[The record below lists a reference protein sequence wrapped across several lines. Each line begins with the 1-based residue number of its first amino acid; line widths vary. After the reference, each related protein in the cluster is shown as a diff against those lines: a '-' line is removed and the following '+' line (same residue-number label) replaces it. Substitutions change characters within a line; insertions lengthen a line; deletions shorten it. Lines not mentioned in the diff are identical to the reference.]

1 MLKPNKYMN
10 VDVSLPAI
18 SCEILKVFKKNKTL
32 TYTDL
37 FNMIIQK
44 KGIES
49 KKVILP
55 ALSFLYLLGKV
66 EYYQKTDIVEYK
78 NEA

>member
-1 MLKPNKYMN
+1 MLKPTKYMN
-10 VDVSLPAI
+10 MDVSLPAI
-18 SCEILKVFKKNKTL
+18 SCEVLKLFKKNKTI

-37 FNMIIQK
+37 FNKIIHK

-49 KKVILP
+49 KKIILP

-66 EYYQKTDIVEYK
+66 DYYQKTDIVEYK